1 MLISSREGVKL
12 KIPPAY
18 DRNGHMKMDRVG
30 DTLKINAMK

>member
-1 MLISSREGVKL
+1 MSSGEGITF